1 MSDLPQAHG
10 FEVIGQAPVSAIR
23 RARGYS
29 GKNALAVL
37 SAAVEQRAFPGAA
50 FAALRG
56 GEIVLQGSIGRFAYE
71 DDAESV
77 TLSTIFDLA
86 SVTKVIATTTM
97 ATLLVERGQLDLRQS
112 VVSVLPEFASDDRR
126 RNQITVQMLLAHS
139 SGLPAY
145 VKLFERAQD
154 RDSLLRLALRVP
166 LESDP
171 DSRAEYSDI
180 GFILL
185 GELLQRI
192 AGEGLD
198 SFCSRGIFTP
208 LGMKSTFFNPP
219 LTTRSEIPPTVN
231 DRIFRNRVIQGEV
244 HDENASVL
252 GGVSGHAGVFSNTSD
267 LMRFSA
273 SMLRHGPKLLD
284 TETISLFTL
293 RQPSPTGTSR
303 ALGWDTPSAPS
314 QSGNHFSRRS
324 FGHLGY
330 TGTSLW
336 IDAERE
342 IAIALLTNRTWPDNR
357 SQLIKKV
364 RPAFHD
370 VLMQELL
377 GIP

>member
-56 GEIVLQGSIGRFAYE
+56 GEIVLQGSIGRFTYE

-77 TLSTIFDLA
+77 TLSAIFDLA

-97 ATLLVERGQLDLRQS
+97 AMLLVQGGQLDLRQS
-112 VVSVLPEFASDDRR
+112 VVSVLPEFAPDDQSH
-126 RNQITVQMLLAHS
+126 NQITVQMLLAHS

-145 VKLFERAQD
+145 IKLFERAQD

-198 SFCSRGIFTP
+198 SFCSREIFAP

-231 DRIFRNRVIQGEV
+231 DQTFRNRVIQGEV

-252 GGVSGHAGVFSNTSD
+252 SGVSGHAGVFSNTSD

-273 SMLRHGPKLLD
+273 SMLGHGPKLLD
-284 TETISLFTL
+284 TKTISLFTR

-314 QSGNHFSRRS
+314 QSGKHFSRRS

-342 IAIALLTNRTWPDNR
+342 IAIALLTNRTWPDNQ

-370 VLMQELL
+370 ALMEELL
-377 GIP
+377 GIS